1 MLKKHLSEILM
12 YYNFIDDLCI
22 IDTEGIIVF
31 NQTFIKG
38 AYTFPI
44 ENTIGE
50 HLSVV
55 YPSEPGESSM
65 LKVLETEIPIM
76 NQETSWTT
84 YLGDSHTGVVNTLP
98 IYENDVLVGVIE
110 IARFTDNDNPVN
122 SIRLHT
128 QENSSS
134 VYTLDNIITANTEMN
149 QLKEKVLKLSKY
161 NCNIMLQGETGTG
174 KELFAQ
180 SIHSSSFMHNGPFV
194 SQNCSALPDSL
205 AEAILFGTEKGGFT
219 GAENK
224 KGLFELADGGT
235 LFLDELNSMS
245 LSTQGK
251 ILKALEDKK
260 ITRVGGETPIPV
272 NVRIISALNC
282 DPMKAISQGT
292 LRSDLFY
299 RLGTVILVIPP
310 LRDRDDDIEFLA
322 DYFFNYFKISLNA
335 NTEGLSDELIEFLKE
350 YNWPGNVRELRNVIQ
365 SCIIMS
371 DEKIIGKDSL
381 PAYITNGDKIAD
393 NSEVGTTLTDKVCR
407 YEKELIIDALNHSKN
422 KSKAAE
428 LLGIS
433 KQLLNSKITKYNII

>member
-1 MLKKHLSEILM
+1 MLRKHLSEVLM

-22 IDTEGIIVF
+22 IDTKGIIIF

-44 ENTIGE
+44 ENTVGE

-55 YPSEPGESSM
+55 YPAEPGESSM
-65 LKVLETEIPIM
+65 LKVLETEVPIM

-84 YLGDSHTGVVNTLP
+84 YRGDSHTGVVNTLP
-98 IYENDVLVGVIE
+98 IYENDILVGVVE
-110 IARFTDNDNPVN
+110 IARFTDSDSPVN
-122 SIRLHT
+122 AIKLQT
-128 QENSSS
+128 NNNPSSF
-134 VYTLDNIITANTEMN
+134 YTLDNIITNNAEMD
-149 QLKEKVLKLSKY
+149 QLKKKVIKLSKY

-180 SIHSSSFMHNGPFV
+180 SIHSSSFMHDGPFI

-205 AEAILFGTEKGGFT
+205 AEAMLFGTEKGGFT

-245 LSTQGK
+245 SSVQGK

-272 NVRIISALNC
+272 DVRIISALNC
-282 DPMKAISQGT
+282 NPSEAIEQGT

-310 LRDRDDDIEFLA
+310 LRERKDDISFLA
-322 DYFFNYFKISLNA
+322 KYFLNYFRLSLNA
-335 NTEGLSDELIEFLKE
+335 EVDGISSDLMDFLAE
-350 YNWPGNVRELRNVIQ
+350 YDWPGNVRELRNIIQ
-365 SCIIMS
+365 SCVIMS
-371 DEKIIGKDSL
+371 DSKTIDKSSL
-381 PAYITNGDKIAD
+381 PAYITHTPSKQCVTCNDSTLSEKI
-393 NSEVGTTLTDKVCR
+393 SS
-407 YEKELIIDALNHSKN
+407 YEKELILDALKQSKN

-428 LLGIS
+428 HLGIS
-433 KQLLNSKITKYNII
+433 KQLLNSKIAKYNL